1 MSNLLKR
8 AIFLDRDGVINSDE
22 GLYYVTNPAEFRLN
36 EGVIEFLQELQ
47 GMGYLLIIISNQ
59 GGIAKGLYSHE
70 TIREIHRKMK
80 DILSQHGVHI
90 TEIYYCPHHPDFGK
104 CLCRKPNTLMIE
116 KAIARFGIDLHKSFL
131 VGDRETDIETAKKAG
146 LKAIKIESN
155 ENPLKYLRIIGDS

>member
-59 GGIAKGLYSHE
+59 GGIAKDLYSHE